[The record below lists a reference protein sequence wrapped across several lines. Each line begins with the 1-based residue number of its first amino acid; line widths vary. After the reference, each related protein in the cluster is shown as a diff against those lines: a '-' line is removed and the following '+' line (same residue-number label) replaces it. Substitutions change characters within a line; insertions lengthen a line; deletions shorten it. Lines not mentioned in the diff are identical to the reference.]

1 MLKNIKR
8 FLSKIFYCFLVVL
21 AVLTWED
28 FFKSSDLN
36 IVSNENDA
44 ISTMNNLNLI
54 FENIFL
60 ALGTSIA
67 LVISWIIF
75 LPISRPLL
83 KIPKFL
89 FQNTIIEPI
98 KAIFELPGEIGRYNE
113 HKEKRKSGSSKV
125 AKAGLLM
132 GAVALARSS
141 KPSKV
146 PQAVARNGDF
156 KNIDCH
162 HKGKNKWI
170 VTYETLHPSS
180 GWISGKNEI
189 NPSISGFSTIGGT
202 IDITWQ

>member
-1 MLKNIKR
+1 MNPLKQ
-8 FLSKIFYCFLVVL
+8 FLNCQ
-21 AVLTWED
+21 A
-28 FFKSSDLN
+28 
-36 IVSNENDA
+36 
-44 ISTMNNLNLI
+44 
-54 FENIFL
+54 
-60 ALGTSIA
+60 
-67 LVISWIIF
+67 
-75 LPISRPLL
+75 
-83 KIPKFL
+83 
-89 FQNTIIEPI
+89 
-98 KAIFELPGEIGRYNE
+98 EIGRYNE
-113 HKEKRKSGSSKV
+113 HKEKRKAGSSKV

-146 PQAVARNGDF
+146 PQAVARNGDV